1 MTTVPGIGARHP
13 AWWVCTWSGVGLLP
27 KFPGTWGSL
36 AALPFAWVILDLWG
50 PLGLLI
56 ATGAVTALGIWAAGI
71 FCDRSGQNDPQVIVV
86 DEVAGQWLALC
97 AATLSTGD
105 FALGFILF
113 RIFDILKPWPASWA
127 DRSLHGGWGVMLDD
141 VAAGA
146 YAALC
151 LLAVRY
157 FIG

>member
-1 MTTVPGIGARHP
+1 MRARQAQQLVFVAGP
-13 AWWVCTWSGVGLLP
+13 P
-27 KFPGTWGSL
+27 
-36 AALPFAWVILDLWG
+36 VIFL
-50 PLGLLI
+50 
-56 ATGAVTALGIWAAGI
+56 
-71 FCDRSGQNDPQVIVV
+71 
-86 DEVAGQWLALC
+86 AGQWLALS
-97 AATLSTGD
+97 AAAMTLGD

-113 RIFDILKPWPASWA
+113 RLFDILKPWPANWA

-157 FIG
+157 FVG